1 MKSRPRMTFR
11 RYRLKSPILLPGHLK
26 IVLAPTLDG
35 EDEEAFTVLF
45 ERKAEYDKPVYRI

>member
-1 MKSRPRMTFR
+1 MKPKSRLTFR
-11 RYRLKSPILLPGHLK
+11 RYRLKSPVLLPGHLK

-35 EDEEAFTVLF
+35 EEEAFTVLF

>member
-1 MKSRPRMTFR
+1 MKPKSRLTFG
-11 RYRLKSPILLPGHLK
+11 RYRLKSPVHLPGHLK

-35 EDEEAFTVLF
+35 VEEEAFTVLF

>member
-1 MKSRPRMTFR
+1 MTFR

-45 ERKAEYDKPVYRI
+45 ERKAEYDKPVYRV